1 MSKRPRNSQAPAS
14 TSEGLAKHLKAA
26 GNDVELLQEIIDR
39 NDSGAVAAA
48 FAALLAGGGP
58 SSPNASRLR
67 EKASESACPLLSA
80 KALLEVVL
88 FADRDTVDAM
98 QDVCSFMHNFI
109 SERELTQLALRPI
122 SEAEITVCRDLAKNY
137 YNHFDGWEPI
147 VELVYSHGAGNKIS
161 PKTVDELAS
170 CLHMA
175 FCRSVCIDI
184 AGVVGLVNKPY
195 EELTDY
201 ACDMVFN
208 DLDAPNTFVG
218 TLTIR
223 IPCCNVEIALR
234 GIEAFGHVSS
244 VIVES
249 DEKDRDPG
257 HLGENFFGT
266 AAQRGVRRIKFDAD
280 DESETPAD
288 TAAALSFGF
297 AEPAAGGDREVLG
310 VACEVGADFLAQVKQ
325 RVAEVDGARDV
336 DFNFKL
342 ANVSAPI
349 DSTGFEQYQ
358 RADGRAWLIDDFEN
372 HVNVEIKQAEK
383 HIEIHVFSS
392 V

>member
-1 MSKRPRNSQAPAS
+1 
-14 TSEGLAKHLKAA
+14 
-26 GNDVELLQEIIDR
+26 
-39 NDSGAVAAA
+39 
-48 FAALLAGGGP
+48 
-58 SSPNASRLR
+58 
-67 EKASESACPLLSA
+67 
-80 KALLEVVL
+80 
-88 FADRDTVDAM
+88 
-98 QDVCSFMHNFI
+98 MHYFNRF
-109 SERELTQLALRPI
+109 
-122 SEAEITVCRDLAKNY
+122 N
-137 YNHFDGWEPI
+137 GWEPVI
-147 VELVYSHGAGNKIS
+147 ELVYNHGAGKKIA
-161 PKTVDELAS
+161 PKTVDQLAS

-175 FCRSVCIDI
+175 FCGSVCIDI

-223 IPCCNVEIALR
+223 MPCCNVEIALR

-249 DEKDRDPG
+249 DEHDRDPG
-257 HLGENFFGT
+257 HLGENFFGI
-266 AAQRGVRRIKFDAD
+266 AAQHGVRRIVFDAD
-280 DESETPAD
+280 DESEMPAD

-297 AEPAAGGDREVLG
+297 AEPTAGGDREVLG
-310 VACEVGADFLAQVKQ
+310 VACEVGSDFLAQVKQ
-325 RVAEVDGARDV
+325 KVAELDGAHHV

-349 DSTGFEQYQ
+349 DSAGFEQYQ
-358 RADGRAWLIDDFEN
+358 RGDGRTWLVDDLEN
-372 HVNVEIKQAEK
+372 HVMAEIKQTEK